1 VSAPAT
7 SRVRSALPSRT
18 TILRLNLE
26 RVRERLAR
34 AAQRCG
40 RSANDV
46 RLVAVTKSVDA
57 QTALELAR
65 ELSRDL
71 VLGGE
76 RAVELGE
83 NRAEQL
89 EAKVAFF
96 QASGDAAAAVRWN
109 MIGHLQRN
117 KARRVAALAHA
128 VHSVD
133 SERLALTL
141 ERLASE
147 FERELDLYLEVE
159 LTGLPTRSG
168 LRPADVLA
176 LCDGGLEMQRT
187 RLRGLM
193 TMAAPD
199 PLARAGEL
207 VTQDAARRT
216 FAQLRELSERLP
228 RERFVDGRVE
238 LSMGMS
244 DDLEA
249 AVAEGATR
257 VRIGSAL
264 FQGLNSADAPES
276 IA

>member
-1 VSAPAT
+1 MSAPAT

-18 TILRLNLE
+18 AILRLNLE
-26 RVRERLAR
+26 RVRERLA
-34 AAQRCG
+34 AAAHGCG
-40 RSANDV
+40 RNASDV
-46 RLVAVTKSVDA
+46 QLVAVTKSVDS

-65 ELSRDL
+65 ELART
-71 VLGGE
+71 GE
-76 RAVELGE
+76 PTIELGE
-83 NRAEQL
+83 NRAERL
-89 EAKVAFF
+89 EAKVAGF
-96 QASGDAAAAVRWN
+96 QASHEAFAAAVRWN

-117 KARRVAALAHA
+117 KARRVAAVAHA

-133 SERLALTL
+133 SDRLAQTL
-141 ERLASE
+141 ERLAAE
-147 FERELDLYLEVE
+147 FGRELDLYLEVE

-168 LRPADVLA
+168 LRPDELLE
-176 LCDGGLEMQRT
+176 LCERGLELRHT

-199 PLARAGEL
+199 PLARPGEL
-207 VTQDAARRT
+207 ATQDNARRT
-216 FAQLRELSERLP
+216 FAQLRELAERLP
-228 RERFVDGRVE
+228 RARFVDGRVE

-264 FQGLNSADAPES
+264 FEGLSSADAPEER
-276 IA
+276 A